1 MGTLA
6 VRAES
11 VSFHNLGDEIS
22 GTILPAEDGKAYV
35 DQVQTIINTD
45 APKLDK
51 NGRPLMMPV
60 IKLQTQLRND
70 GSDDGQRT
78 LYAASVNMQIAI
90 RNAIQATGAS
100 DLEIGA
106 WLRVRYASDAQASTP
121 GFTPPKQYEAEY
133 RRPTGSLGG
142 QQQLPQSVRQATG
155 GVVPHTDAVSAARA
169 VQQTVQAA
177 HQQPQLPY
185 GAQPPAA
192 PSASAGA
199 APPPV
204 NGATTAGDDMAK
216 IRELAGYGL
225 DASAIVAAMNNK
237 YTINAVTAI
246 LAIP

>member
-11 VSFHNLGDEIS
+11 VSFHNIGDEIS
-22 GTILPAEDGKAYV
+22 GTILPAEDGKAYM

-70 GSDDGQRT
+70 SSDDGQRT

-90 RNAIQATGAS
+90 RNAIQSTGAS
-100 DLEIGA
+100 DLETGA

-142 QQQLPQSVRQATG
+142 QQLPQDVRLARG
-155 GVVPHTDAVSAARA
+155 GVVPHTDAVAMARA
-169 VQQTVQAA
+169 IQQGVQVRQ
-177 HQQPQLPY
+177 QQPQLPY
-185 GAQPPAA
+185 GAPAPAA

-204 NGATTAGDDMAK
+204 NGATTAGDDMTK